1 MKNQVRIWAP
11 ATVANLNVGFDAL
24 GCALQ
29 EPGEELVIRRTE
41 EAGKVR
47 IVKIEGAD
55 LDATAENNVAGVAA
69 KSLLNALG
77 NPCGL
82 EIELIKKVKP
92 GSGLGSSASSAAGAV
107 VGVNALLEAG
117 LRPDEL
123 IPFALDGE
131 ELASGARHSDNVA
144 PAVLGGLV
152 LSGPDGSI
160 KQIPAP
166 RDWHLVLLHPQI
178 TIRTSE
184 ARAVLP
190 ESVPLKDAVRQNA
203 LFATFIAACFEGN
216 GAEAALNMDDLL
228 VGPHRQGLIPHF
240 KQMREAS
247 MGSGARAM
255 GIAGSGPSSFHIAMS
270 REDADAIASK
280 LSEIMKVEAVPFEL
294 YITEISLQGARVIS

>member
-11 ATVANLNVGFDAL
+11 ATVANLNGGFDAL
-24 GCALQ
+24 GCALN

-41 EAGKVR
+41 EAGMVR

-123 IPFALDGE
+123 ISFALDGE

-160 KQIPAP
+160 KKIPAP

-294 YITEISLQGARVIS
+294 YITEISLHGARVIS

>member
-1 MKNQVRIWAP
+1 
-11 ATVANLNVGFDAL
+11 
-24 GCALQ
+24 
-29 EPGEELVIRRTE
+29 
-41 EAGKVR
+41 
-47 IVKIEGAD
+47 
-55 LDATAENNVAGVAA
+55 
-69 KSLLNALG
+69 
-77 NPCGL
+77 CGL

-190 ESVPLKDAVRQNA
+190 ESVPLKDAVRQSA

-270 REDADAIASK
+270 REDAHVIASK